1 MERYKKAYILKK
13 ESKRRSHI
21 EGTGGGPPSKII
33 FSNFEEEVLELLMPE
48 SAGLLNIPEG
58 GINIEA
64 TTSLQND
71 PENYIN
77 IEESV
82 LNDCERNT
90 EDTVTIEPQIER
102 LHTEIYNV
110 ENGSSNI
117 LKQQKGKYI
126 INKERNETIQNKN
139 ITKGNNKENSMSEL
153 SHQMLKIQ
161 QKKYKLKKK
170 QVKLLKIGLKMQHDM
185 LSELKD
191 IKTSIQ
197 SWETSETL

>member
-1 MERYKKAYILKK
+1 MNVTIKQKEMLLSHLKENPDLVRGRINRKSESRRKMVESWDNIANIINAAAEGPQKNGKEWAKTWKDIKAYILKK

-33 FSNFEEEVLELLMPE
+33 FSNFEEEVLELLTPE

-82 LNDCERNT
+82 LNDCERST

-102 LHTEIYNV
+102 LHTEIYNLFGFV
-110 ENGSSNI
+110 
-117 LKQQKGKYI
+117 KYL
-126 INKERNETIQNKN
+126 
-139 ITKGNNKENSMSEL
+139 M
-153 SHQMLKIQ
+153 
-161 QKKYKLKKK
+161 
-170 QVKLLKIGLKMQHDM
+170 
-185 LSELKD
+185 
-191 IKTSIQ
+191 
-197 SWETSETL
+197 